1 LLARGSGAAV
11 EGHLMREGQRPRAS
25 HLARVSETLTV
36 ALCLLGL
43 ASPPASAADSIPA
56 PDSSRPAAS
65 SPAGSETPRPDPAPQ
80 ASGHARSLG
89 PSTHITPSIN
99 APLSTTRAP
108 SGSSEVSVTTTAAT
122 QLPSSLVAQPRRVH
136 ETGAGGGI
144 GGARGHVAHKRVPPS
159 LAGTAVAS
167 LEPRQ
172 SDSRLLLFAS
182 LACAL
187 VMVSSLTLL
196 RMLKRMGGSWSEG
209 RTP

>member
-1 LLARGSGAAV
+1 MRG
-11 EGHLMREGQRPRAS
+11 ER
-25 HLARVSETLTV
+25 
-36 ALCLLGL
+36 LLG
-43 ASPPASAADSIPA
+43 D
-56 PDSSRPAAS
+56 
-65 SPAGSETPRPDPAPQ
+65 
-80 ASGHARSLG
+80 GHVCW
-89 PSTHITPSIN
+89 
-99 APLSTTRAP
+99 TRR
-108 SGSSEVSVTTTAAT
+108 
-122 QLPSSLVAQPRRVH
+122 AQRHGERRVH